1 MNSPMRVPSP
11 SAALVL
17 ALAFAATPLL
27 AQETPIDPSLAEFV
41 KKFKGKGAVG
51 DPSQKALGP
60 EEAVKKFKIA
70 EGFEMQLV
78 AAEPLVRQPLN
89 LHFDERGRLWV
100 VQYLQYPFP
109 AGLKIVKYDQYLR
122 AVFDQVP
129 EPPPRGAKGADKITI
144 LEDTDGDGTFEKSKD
159 FVTGLNIASSVCVG
173 RGGVWV
179 MNPPYLLFYPD
190 KDRDDVPD
198 GDPQVVLAGFGLEDT
213 HSVATSLHWGPDGW
227 LYGANGSTTTGEVKG
242 VKWLGQMI
250 WRVHPE
256 THEFEVFAEG
266 GGNTMSLTFDRHGRA
281 FSGTNGGGTRGMYYP
296 QGSAG
301 IKNWGKHGP
310 LMNPY
315 SFGWFEHMAHEGYQ
329 ARFAQA
335 FMFYEGGAIPQLEGS
350 IIAPM
355 SLMNRVL
362 ASKVDRDTSTFRTT
376 DTLTLVETED
386 KGFRPVDVRLGPDG
400 AIYLADWC
408 DIRLTHVDP
417 RDTWDRSNGRIYRLQ
432 PKGLKAVPPFDLGKS
447 SNAELVALLAH
458 PNHWWRQT
466 AQRVLADRH
475 DGSLAEEL
483 RALVEKEQG
492 PLALE
497 AFWALKA
504 CGGLDDAFSTR
515 QLAHANPDVRAWAI
529 RLVGD
534 TRSVTPAMR
543 DRLVTLAR
551 TEPDA
556 DVRSQLAA
564 SCKRWP
570 AADALKILRELL
582 LRREDATD
590 KHLPLMLWWAVESKA
605 DSGRKE
611 ILAMLRKPGLWSE
624 PLVRSTI
631 AGRLAQRYTAERTPA
646 NLAAC
651 AELLGLAPTP
661 EDVEILLRGMDEGL
675 RGNAVTKVPD
685 ALLKRIAKLWETR
698 AQEPTLIRVALRL
711 GHGPAADA
719 AIAAVGDPAVP
730 EAERRQLVGVLAEQS
745 RAAAVP
751 VLLERF
757 AAEKSESF
765 RLDLLNALQRFK
777 DERISAT
784 LLGAWPRLST
794 KLRAS
799 AAGILST
806 RPTWAEALLRAVD
819 AGQVKREHL
828 APSQV
833 FAIRQIV
840 DPRVTPLLEK
850 HWGRIGQSSEARQ
863 QDMERIRG
871 IVSKS
876 RGDAEKGRALFQTS
890 CGACHILHGAG
901 GKIGPELTGYER
913 DNLDFLIPA
922 IVDPN
927 LGIREE
933 FTSFVLAT
941 TDQQILTGFLVEN
954 QPQAVTIVDLAQN
967 RVVVPREKIQTLT
980 ASPTS
985 LMPESL
991 LAAYSDEQLRD
1002 LFAWLMKK

>member
-1 MNSPMRVPSP
+1 MRTRP
-11 SAALVL
+11 
-17 ALAFAATPLL
+17 PLPL
-27 AQETPIDPSLAEFV
+27 WLFVVASLSCAVAQETPIDPSLADFV
-41 KKFKGKGAVG
+41 KKFKGRGAVG
-51 DPSQKALGP
+51 DPNQKALGP
-60 EEAVKKFKIA
+60 EEALKHFKVA
-70 EGFEMQLV
+70 DGFEMQLV
-78 AAEPLVRQPLN
+78 AAEPRVRQPLN

-100 VQYLQYPFP
+100 VQYIQYPFP

-122 AVFDQVP
+122 AVFDKVP

-144 LEDTDGDGTFEKSKD
+144 LEDTDGDGTFEKAKD

-173 RGGVWV
+173 RSGVWV
-179 MNPPYLLFYPD
+179 LNPPYLLFYPD

-198 GDPQVVLAGFGLEDT
+198 GDPQVVLSGFGLEDT

-266 GGNTMSLTFDRHGRA
+266 GGNTMSLTFDSHGRA
-281 FSGTNGGGTRGMYYP
+281 FSGTNHGATRGMYYP

-301 IKNWGKHGP
+301 TKNWGKHGP

-329 ARFAQA
+329 PRFAQA
-335 FMFYEGGAIPQLEGS
+335 FMFYEGGAAPQLEGA

-432 PKGLKAVPPFDLGKS
+432 PRGLKPVAPFDLGKMTS
-447 SNAELVALLAH
+447 AELVALLSH
-458 PNHWWRQT
+458 KNHWWRQT
-466 AQRVLADRH
+466 AQRVLADRR
-475 DGSLAEEL
+475 DATLSEQL
-483 RALVEKEQG
+483 RALVEKEQCQ
-492 PLALE
+492 LALE
-497 AFWALKA
+497 AFWALKS
-504 CGGLDDAFSTR
+504 CGGLDDAFSTK
-515 QLAHANPDVRAWAI
+515 QLAHPNPDVRAWAI

-534 TRSVTPAMR
+534 TKSVTPAMR
-543 DRLVTLAR
+543 DQLVALAK
-551 TEPDA
+551 TEPNA

-570 AADALKILRELL
+570 AADALKIVRELL
-582 LRREDATD
+582 GRSEDAAD
-590 KHLPLMLWWAVESKA
+590 KHIPLMLWWALENKA
-605 DSGRKE
+605 VSGRKE
-611 ILAMLRKPGLWSE
+611 ILAMLKKPDLWKE
-624 PLVRSTI
+624 PLVRGTI
-631 AGRLAQRYTAERTPA
+631 TARLGQRYAAERTKE
-646 NLAAC
+646 NLGTC

-661 EDVEILLRGMDEGL
+661 EDVTALLQGMDEGL
-675 RGNAVTKVPD
+675 QGNAVSSVPE
-685 ALLKRIAKLWETR
+685 ALQKRIAKLWETR
-698 AQEPTLIRVALRL
+698 ERDATLVRVALRL
-711 GHGPAADA
+711 GHGPAAEAALATIADA
-719 AIAAVGDPAVP
+719 KVK
-730 EAERRQLVGVLAEQS
+730 EAERRQLVSVLAERS
-745 RAAAVP
+745 HAAAVP

-757 AAEKSESF
+757 TAEKSEAF

-777 DERISAT
+777 DDRIAVAV
-784 LLGAWPRLST
+784 LGAWPQLTT
-794 KLRAS
+794 KLRVS
-799 AAGILST
+799 AAGILTT
-806 RPTWAEALLRAVD
+806 RPAWAQALLTAVD
-819 AGQVKREHL
+819 AGTVKREHL
-828 APSQV
+828 APSHVQ
-833 FAIRQIV
+833 AIRQLA
-840 DPRVTPLLEK
+840 DPRYTPLLEK
-850 HWGRIGQSSEARQ
+850 HWGRIGQSSEVRQ
-863 QDMERIRG
+863 RDIEHVRDVVTKG
-871 IVSKS
+871 KGS
-876 RGDAEKGRALFQTS
+876 AEKGRALFTTS
-890 CGACHILHGAG
+890 CGACHTLHGEG
-901 GKIGPELTGYER
+901 GKIGPDLTGYER

-933 FTSFVLAT
+933 FTSFVLTT
-941 TDQQILTGFLVEN
+941 TDGQTLSGYLAEN
-954 QPQAVTIVDLAQN
+954 QPQSVTMVDLAQN
-967 RVVVPREKIQTLT
+967 RVVIPRERIKTLA

-985 LMPESL
+985 LMPEGL
-991 LAAYSDEQLRD
+991 LAAFDDTQLRD